1 MNFNKTIIALIFA
14 AATTAAAPSA
24 SQAAIPY
31 DNISRAVM
39 NTYEEML
46 RENYRDYEVLY
57 RRANDY
63 YHHEEYLK
71 ALDDLDRAVKYCP
84 ETDTELLF
92 PIYALRS
99 ASYWQLKRYTQAL
112 DDINQAIT
120 IDPSNSAALQMRAD
134 LHLELDNMSA
144 AKADYERLRRMN
156 PRSTEALFGL
166 ARIAAKEQNIGMAN
180 EYCEMAT
187 GLSPAQSAVFVGRAE
202 VKQLMGD
209 YNGAV
214 DDLLLALATDSS
226 DPLALPKLVEMAN
239 GNYAAVMTG
248 LSNAIKTAPRTPL
261 YYWLRGSIA
270 AAHYHYVSA
279 IKDFSHII
287 DNNLYNY
294 AGLYT
299 LLAECHHALGDYR
312 TALDNIE
319 LAITKYDEDDDV
331 AHYYAVRSKILLA
344 LDDNERAL
352 QSAERALDF
361 NPDSSEALMAKAM
374 AQLALKQYDDA
385 QAIVGEVLMNEPYNP
400 MTYFYRAWILND
412 FLNQP
417 ATAKNYY
424 TRVIDLGLDHN
435 ERIGSML
442 GFARLFAGETPRATA
457 WMDECLS
464 QPDYDGRAHY
474 LGACF
479 YAWAGRKE
487 RALECMEKAL
497 ELGYANYHDWT
508 SNSDAR
514 INVAPL
520 RSLPRFKELLDS
532 HASIFGK

>member
-1 MNFNKTIIALIFA
+1 MKFNKIIASLLFA
-14 AATTAAAPSA
+14 AATASTPS

-39 NTYEEML
+39 NTYDEML

-84 ETDTELLF
+84 ATDTEMLF
-92 PIYALRS
+92 PIHALRS
-99 ASYWQLKRYTQAL
+99 ASYWQLKRYNQAL
-112 DDINQAIT
+112 DDINKAID

-134 LHLELDNMSA
+134 LYVELDNLPA
-144 AKADYERLRRMN
+144 ARADYDKLRRMN

-180 EYCEMAT
+180 EYCEMAVNM
-187 GLSPAQSAVFVGRAE
+187 SPAQSGVFVNRAD

-214 DDLLLALATDSS
+214 DDLLLAMATDAS
-226 DPLALPKLVEMAN
+226 DPLALPKLVEIAN
-239 GNYAAVMTG
+239 SNYAAVMTG

-270 AAHYHYVSA
+270 VAHYHYVSA

-287 DNNLYNY
+287 DNNLYTY

-299 LLAECHHALGDYR
+299 LLAECHYALGDYR
-312 TALDNIE
+312 TALDNVE
-319 LAITKYDEDDDV
+319 LAITKYDEEDDV
-331 AHYYAVRSKILLA
+331 AHYYTVRSRILLA
-344 LDDNERAL
+344 MNDSERAL

-361 NPDSSEALMAKAM
+361 SPESGEALMAKAL
-374 AQLALKQYDDA
+374 AQVASKKYDEA
-385 QAIVGEVLMNEPYNP
+385 QATVGEVIMNDPYNP
-400 MTYFYRAWILND
+400 MPYFYRAWILND

-417 ATAKNYY
+417 AAAKNYY
-424 TRVIDLGLDHN
+424 ERVIDLELDHS
-435 ERIGSML
+435 ERVGSML
-442 GFARLFAGETPRATA
+442 GFARLFAGQTPRATA

-464 QPDYDGRAHY
+464 QPDYDGRTHY

-479 YAWAGRKE
+479 YAWAGRND

-497 ELGYANYHDWT
+497 QAGYANYNDWM
-508 SNSDAR
+508 NLSDAR
-514 INVAPL
+514 INVEPI

-532 HASIFGK
+532 YATIFGK